1 MKAILIAR
9 VSTEEQKEA
18 GNSLPAQIA
27 RLEAYCR
34 NKGFPIMETWSF
46 DESAY
51 SNDRTEFDRIID
63 LILKQQETIAICC
76 DKVDRITRNIF
87 DTRISTLYEKALNGK
102 LELHFVSD
110 GQVINSKI
118 SAVEK
123 FQFSINLGLAKYY
136 SDAISDNVKRAQ
148 EQKLRKGEWLAKAPF
163 GYKNIK
169 KDDGT
174 TDIIVEEYEAQI
186 IKKTFELYATGAFS
200 IDLLLKKLK
209 SEHGVP
215 WPRGSLGKL
224 LNNPFYHGIM
234 IVKGKKYPHRY
245 PPLISLALFDKVQ
258 EVKSKFN
265 KKSFKFAGLP
275 YMYRG
280 LIRCG
285 HCDLSI
291 TPEKH
296 KGYIYYHCTQYK
308 GKHNAKWLREEAIT
322 KQLGSVFKKMTIPEE
337 IVEEIVKNLNTLQQ
351 DKVDFY
357 KLDMDKFT
365 KEQKSLSKMLDNL
378 YLDKLKGS
386 ITESEYDKFYQSL
399 HDQLICINS
408 RIEQLEESDD
418 NYFTTAKYV
427 LSLANKAHE
436 LFENSE
442 VEEKRQLINLLLS
455 NVRVEDEYVLYDV
468 QKPFDMI
475 INCSDSQLWRG

>member
-27 RLEAYCR
+27 RLEAYCK
-34 NKGFPIMETWSF
+34 NKGFPIMEICSF

-51 SNDRTEFDRIID
+51 YNDRTEFDRIID
-63 LILKQQETIAICC
+63 FILSQTDKIAICC

-87 DTRISTLYEKALNGK
+87 DTRISTLYEKALKGE

-110 GQVINSKI
+110 GQVINSTI

-169 KDDGT
+169 KDDGA
-174 TDIIVEEYEAQI
+174 TDVIVEEYQAQI
-186 IKKTFELYATGAFS
+186 IKKTFELYATGTFS
-200 IDLLLKKLK
+200 MDLLLKKLK
-209 SEHGVP
+209 IEHNVS
-215 WPRGSLGKL
+215 WPKGTLGKI
-224 LNNPFYHGIM
+224 LNNPFYYGVM
-234 IVKGKKYPHRY
+234 LVKGKKYSHRY
-245 PPLISLALFDKVQ
+245 PPLISLDLFNKVQ
-258 EVKSKFN
+258 QVKEVFN
-265 KKSFKFAGLP
+265 KKPVKYAGKA
-275 YMYRG
+275 YVYRG
-280 LIRCG
+280 LLRCG

-291 TPEKH
+291 TPEQH

-308 GKHNAKWLREEAIT
+308 GKHNAKWLREETIT
-322 KQLGSVFKKMTIPEE
+322 KQLGQVFKKMTIPTKIVDE
-337 IVEEIVKNLNTLQQ
+337 IVENLNTLQQ

-357 KLDMDKFT
+357 QRDLDKFT
-365 KEQKSLSKMLDNL
+365 KEQKSLTKMLDNL

-386 ITESEYDKFYQSL
+386 ITESDYDKFYQSL
-399 HDQLICINS
+399 HDQLITINS
-408 RIEQLEESDD
+408 RLEQLEESDD

-427 LSLANKAHE
+427 LSLANKAQE
-436 LFENSE
+436 LFESSE
-442 VEEKRQLINLLLS
+442 VDERRQLINLLLS

-468 QKPFDMI
+468 QKPFDLI
-475 INCSDSQLWRG
+475 VNCSDGQLWRG